1 MKISIYIFLLLLA
14 QPLAAQH
21 AYMAHQPLF
30 KEIPFQD
37 TTTTLILHKQLSYSI
52 LFSEGDSVYSTHNQK
67 WGVAKRSHDMIL
79 AMPTTSDRR
88 VTLAVSH
95 ECNDTSAI
103 LGDGGSMSIIPI
115 SYKFGKWSVSDTIK
129 NIDFSNVG
137 GTYNNCS
144 GTYIK
149 DKNTILT
156 AEEGTPEN
164 NQLLYK
170 NGRGYA
176 DTSDVNG
183 LKRFNNTGWMVE
195 VDPASNQ
202 ALQKLYK
209 MGRFV
214 HESALVLP
222 DGKTVFL
229 TDDFAPSVFFKFVAT
244 EKNNFEHGQLYAY
257 KEATA
262 SDTSHWITLPME
274 MDSLIDIRNVA
285 LRMGASYF
293 LRMEWMTQ
301 VSRYIYITATGYDH
315 FNIKD
320 VYNGKPAAHLLP
332 FLNDNT
338 IDQPYGSIL
347 EFDLL
352 TNTMRVLIHG
362 GAGIKQT
369 EKHFSNPDAITSVIK
384 NGKRYLIIQEDI
396 IANTRGRVGPIALQ
410 QNLFINEIYCLDLS
424 IKNPEVDDLKRI
436 AIAPSGSETT
446 GGTFINRNARY
457 YFINVQHPDRTNP
470 APFNESCTVVIDLEK

>member
-1 MKISIYIFLLLLA
+1 MKIAIYTFLLLLA
-14 QPLAAQH
+14 QPLFAQH

-30 KEIPFQD
+30 REVPFQD
-37 TTTTLILHKQLSYSI
+37 TTTKLMIHKQLSYSI

-67 WGVAKRSHDMIL
+67 WGVAKRSHDMIV
-79 AMPTTSDRR
+79 AMPTTSDRCA
-88 VTLAVSH
+88 TLAVSH
-95 ECNDTSAI
+95 ECNDSSAI
-103 LGDGGSMSIIPI
+103 LGDGGSISIIPI
-115 SYKFGKWSVSDTIK
+115 SYKFGNWSVSDSIK
-129 NIDFSNVG
+129 NIDFTTVG

-149 DKNTILT
+149 DKHTILT

-164 NQLLYK
+164 NTVLYK
-170 NGRGYA
+170 NGRGYT
-176 DTSDVNG
+176 DTSDING

-202 ALQKLYK
+202 ALHKLYK

-214 HESALVLP
+214 HESALVMD

-229 TDDFAPSVFFKFVAT
+229 TDDFAPSVFFKFVAS
-244 EKNNFEHGQLYAY
+244 EKFNFQDGQLYAY

-293 LRMEWMTQ
+293 IRLEWMTQ
-301 VSRYIYITATGYDH
+301 VGTKIYITATGYDH
-315 FNIKD
+315 FTIEN
-320 VYNGKPAAHLLP
+320 VYKGKPAVHLLP
-332 FLNDNT
+332 YLRDNV
-338 IDQPYGSIL
+338 IDQPYGSVL

-352 TNTMRVLIHG
+352 TNSIRVLING
-362 GAGIKQT
+362 GSGIKQT
-369 EKHFSNPDAITSVIK
+369 DKHFSNPDAITSVVK

-410 QNLFINEIYCLDLS
+410 HNMFINEIYCLDLS
-424 IKNPEVDDLKRI
+424 IKNPKVDDLKRL

-457 YFINVQHPDRTNP
+457 YLINIQHPDRTNP
-470 APFNESCTVVIDLEK
+470 PPFNKSCTVVIDLNK